1 MKNIWAIVL
10 LIGILLN
17 AIAQRKKP
25 INKIIPQ
32 LSTEVSISNF
42 TKKMHRA
49 EGYFPSFYDASHD
62 KLYISVDLNTPEFLY
77 VNTLS
82 AGVGSNDLGLDRG
95 KLGARKVVQFKKF
108 GQKLMLVQPNQ
119 DYRAI
124 SNNPYEINSVKEAF
138 ASSILWGF
146 PIIAQTG
153 NLYLIE
159 LNNFLLQDSQGI
171 AQTLSKTK
179 QGEFKIDTSRSAL
192 YLPNILNF
200 PKNSEYEV
208 IQTYTGQA
216 SGNWIRSVVPT
227 PDAITVRVH
236 HSFIELPDDNYQPRI
251 YDPRSG
257 FYASSYQDYATP
269 VSSPLVKRFINRH
282 RLQKKNPE
290 LAKSEPIKPIIYY
303 LDRGAPEPI
312 RSALIEGAKW
322 WNQAFEA
329 AGFINAFQVKLLPEE
344 AHPWDIRY
352 NMIQW
357 VHRSTRGW
365 SYGSSIVD
373 PRTGEIIKGQVSLG
387 SLRVRQDFLIAQ
399 GLLNMYDDDINP
411 LMTLAESRLKQL
423 SAHEVGH
430 TLGLVHNYAASS
442 NNRASVM
449 DYPHPLV
456 KLDNSGEIDL
466 SEAYDV
472 NIGEWDIAA
481 IKYGYTQYAENIDT
495 DAALKA
501 LLEETHKKGL
511 RFISDRDAR
520 AADGAHPTAHLWDEG
535 TGAANEL
542 IRMMKVR
549 EKILKNLSEN
559 SLPLGAPY
567 SSLEEILVPMYL
579 FHRYQIEAAS
589 KVVGGLDYSY
599 SLKGD
604 NQLKTAMIPPKAQ
617 WEALEALIQT
627 IQPKALMLSKT
638 LLNKIPPKVP
648 GYYRS
653 RESFGSKMG
662 PVFDYYTAIETASEM
677 SLSFLLHPHRANR
690 LVMYHDL
697 NIEQPGLAPIIHRL
711 LESTWYTPHSNV
723 ESRAIQRIVER
734 KILDKLIL
742 LNIHKGSQTDVKSI
756 SYAFIIEL
764 LDYCKGIKN
773 SVFEDAA
780 HYKSM
785 ANLITLWLENPN
797 DIKTLETLKAPD
809 GSPIG
814 NDAEFLQYCTFSN

>member
-1 MKNIWAIVL
+1 M
-10 LIGILLN
+10 
-17 AIAQRKKP
+17 
-25 INKIIPQ
+25 
-32 LSTEVSISNF
+32 
-42 TKKMHRA
+42 
-49 EGYFPSFYDASHD
+49 
-62 KLYISVDLNTPEFLY
+62 
-77 VNTLS
+77 
-82 AGVGSNDLGLDRG
+82 
-95 KLGARKVVQFKKF
+95 
-108 GQKLMLVQPNQ
+108 
-119 DYRAI
+119 
-124 SNNPYEINSVKEAF
+124 
-138 ASSILWGF
+138 
-146 PIIAQTG
+146 
-153 NLYLIE
+153 
-159 LNNFLLQDSQGI
+159 
-171 AQTLSKTK
+171 
-179 QGEFKIDTSRSAL
+179 
-192 YLPNILNF
+192 
-200 PKNSEYEV
+200 
-208 IQTYTGQA
+208 
-216 SGNWIRSVVPT
+216 
-227 PDAITVRVH
+227 
-236 HSFIELPDDNYQPRI
+236 
-251 YDPRSG
+251 
-257 FYASSYQDYATP
+257 
-269 VSSPLVKRFINRH
+269 
-282 RLQKKNPE
+282 
-290 LAKSEPIKPIIYY
+290 
-303 LDRGAPEPI
+303 
-312 RSALIEGAKW
+312 
-322 WNQAFEA
+322 
-329 AGFINAFQVKLLPEE
+329 
-344 AHPWDIRY
+344 
-352 NMIQW
+352 
-357 VHRSTRGW
+357 
-365 SYGSSIVD
+365 
-373 PRTGEIIKGQVSLG
+373 
-387 SLRVRQDFLIAQ
+387 
-399 GLLNMYDDDINP
+399 
-411 LMTLAESRLKQL
+411 
-423 SAHEVGH
+423 
-430 TLGLVHNYAASS
+430 
-442 NNRASVM
+442 
-449 DYPHPLV
+449 
-456 KLDNSGEIDL
+456 
-466 SEAYDV
+466 
-472 NIGEWDIAA
+472 
-481 IKYGYTQYAENIDT
+481 
-495 DAALKA
+495 
-501 LLEETHKKGL
+501 LEETNKKGL

-604 NQLKTAMIPPKAQ
+604 HQLKTAMIPPKAQ

-711 LESTWYTPHSNV
+711 LESTWYAPHSNA

-797 DIKTLETLKAPD
+797 DIKTLDILKAPD

-814 NDAEFLQYCTFSN
+814 NVAEFLQYCTFSN